1 MILKKINLK
10 EGLWLPK
17 VEDSIYKPYKMFSS
31 GPTGFF
37 YSDVNGNLFFWSF
50 FIKIKR
56 REVWRITSLYK
67 NLRLKKEN
75 KKMMETKKTKR
86 IKKKYLIKCFFSIFM
101 Y

>member
-10 EGLWLPK
+10 EGLWFPK
-17 VEDSIYKPYKMFSS
+17 VEDSIYKPYKMFS
-31 GPTGFF
+31 
-37 YSDVNGNLFFWSF
+37 DRLFLFRRKWKSVFLVLF